1 MSNYTARLE
10 LRLTPEQLEL
20 IELAASVVGSSVP
33 SYAIATLVE
42 DATATVARADRIGLS
57 PLGREDGDGTPA
69 VGQKPGGRDP
79 SARHPV
85 WDPR

>member
-1 MSNYTARLE
+1 MSIYTARLE

-20 IELAASVVGSSVP
+20 LERAASVVGSSVP

-42 DATATVARADRIGLS
+42 DATATIARAERIGLS
-57 PLGREDGDGTPA
+57 RPGGDD
-69 VGQKPGGRDP
+69 VGPKPGGRDA

-85 WDPR
+85 WDAR